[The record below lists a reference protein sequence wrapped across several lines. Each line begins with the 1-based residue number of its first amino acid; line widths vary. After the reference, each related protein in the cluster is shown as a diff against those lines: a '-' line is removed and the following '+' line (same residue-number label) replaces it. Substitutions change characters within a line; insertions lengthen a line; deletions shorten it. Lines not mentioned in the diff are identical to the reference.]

1 MYFALCKPPQTSL
14 VEEFGVGGVGMVR
27 IRIYSFR
34 ALKQPGPVEGTWIL
48 NPDYKFQSPEE
59 LSETPLSGPQ
69 LLI

>member
-34 ALKQPGPVEGTWIL
+34 ALKQPGPVEGT
-48 NPDYKFQSPEE
+48 
-59 LSETPLSGPQ
+59 
-69 LLI
+69 